1 MINQILPILGVL
13 IGALTSYL
21 STSAAERARHRRAL
35 ATRWDERKLDTYVEY
50 ATCVKEIADLAKRA
64 YQAPDG
70 SDDREQF
77 LSAMNK
83 AEQKR
88 SALFEALILLA
99 SPATTDAATAVNP
112 VVWKVLGAARRRES
126 DPREISLVEEL
137 NNYHKQAR
145 LDLGISVN
153 HQAQ

>member
-1 MINQILPILGVL
+1 SP
-13 IGALTSYL
+13 A
-21 STSAAERARHRRAL
+21 
-35 ATRWDERKLDTYVEY
+35 
-50 ATCVKEIADLAKRA
+50 ATCPKAAWTRSIRLKINPARLHHYRGHDLKEIADLAKRA

-99 SPATTDAATAVNP
+99 SPAATDAATAVNP
-112 VVWKVLGAARRRES
+112 VVWRVLGAARRKES

-137 NNYHKQAR
+137 NNYHRQAR
-145 LDLGISVN
+145 LDLGISID
-153 HQAQ
+153 HQVP